1 MEFLELFLRRRF
13 AEGNQW
19 WRRMTGYLSVHCW
32 PVSTLSKLIH
42 FECFAV
48 LRSYPLVKNLTSF
61 QIQRTNVS
69 LLASHWYG
77 RCDVPYIQHVAKT
90 MRKRKILRILAI
102 LAEQSVG
109 SGEKKLRNWG
119 FRLRLENVRR
129 ALSHDPT
136 DCWVSMVF
144 ALFQASSFVSF
155 KTTTIQLKKNK
166 TFFNFAISYRP
177 LYMPEL
183 VQRVRHLQQN
193 CLQLIIRNKTHLWSP
208 PVSLGS

>member
-19 WRRMTGYLSVHCW
+19 WRRMTGYLSVHCQ

-90 MRKRKILRILAI
+90 MRKRKILRVWPSSQSSQLRREKRNYETEVSAYGLKTFVAPFLPTQLTAGSRWFLAC
-102 LAEQSVG
+102 
-109 SGEKKLRNWG
+109 
-119 FRLRLENVRR
+119 FRLSYSW
-129 ALSHDPT
+129 AL
-136 DCWVSMVF
+136 
-144 ALFQASSFVSF
+144 
-155 KTTTIQLKKNK
+155 
-166 TFFNFAISYRP
+166 R
-177 LYMPEL
+177 
-183 VQRVRHLQQN
+183 QQ
-193 CLQLIIRNKTHLWSP
+193 
-208 PVSLGS
+208 